1 MPDELTITLSWC
13 AVSYFALGFLFG
25 CFVTMVAGV
34 LLFSGG
40 KGRDSSW

>member
-1 MPDELTITLSWC
+1 MPDELTITLSRC

-34 LLFSGG
+34 LLLGTG
-40 KGRDSSW
+40 KGRDSQW